1 MLADVKRSAA
11 LAPLSRDHHH
21 ALAVS
26 LRLRRAT
33 DDDAEEACRRFVAFM
48 EADGERHFRE
58 EEAELLPH
66 ATPEMTERTLA
77 EHATLRGR
85 SASRTAPPP
94 PASCTRSASCC
105 ATTSGSRSTSSS
117 RTSRRRSTRRPCRTS
132 PSGWADL
139 RPRVRR
145 GRAAGGGGPASF
157 SSTRGKNATV
167 EAAP

>member
-77 EHATLRGR
+77 EHATLRGH
-85 SASRTAPPP
+85 AA
-94 PASCTRSASCC
+94 A
-105 ATTSGSRSTSSS
+105 
-117 RTSRRRSTRRPCRTS
+117 
-132 PSGWADL
+132 L
-139 RPRVRR
+139 RVAH
-145 GRAAGGGGPASF
+145 G
-157 SSTRGKNATV
+157 
-167 EAAP
+167 AAPAGELHEIGELLRNHVRFEEHELFPYLEETLDEATLQDLAERLG